1 MMVPLLLPM
10 PMMMIRAGEPTYTI
24 PIYVGA
30 VVDGGGRNE
39 PQFNKTKFSLGT
51 TLMDVIQWH
60 YSELVPTTTRTLLE
74 C

>member
-1 MMVPLLLPM
+1 MMVPLLPM
-10 PMMMIRAGEPTYTI
+10 PMMIRARAPTYTI

-60 YSELVPTTTRTLLE
+60 YSELVPTTTRTQLE